1 MRYGIYYVPA
11 RDTPLAEF
19 GSAILG
25 YDLERGAERER
36 LDVPGLAE
44 GQLARLTGRAR
55 RYGFHATLKAPFALL
70 AGRSR
75 IDVLELAAD
84 IADRCHAVEIS
95 GLEVS
100 MLGDFIALTPQR
112 ACPELNSLAA
122 AFVEGLD
129 LLRAAQAR
137 DAAKWPPAKLSRR
150 QSELLDAW
158 GYPYVFDQYRFH
170 MTLTDPI
177 PTQFAGAIRDG
188 LRRAA
193 GGVVG
198 TPLIIDA
205 VMVVEETEP
214 TAPFRSIARLR
225 LRGHR

>member
-70 AGRSR
+70 ADRSH

-84 IADRCHAVEIS
+84 IADRCHAVKIS

-100 MLGDFIALTPQR
+100 MLGDFIA
-112 ACPELNSLAA
+112 LNSLAA

>member
-70 AGRSR
+70 ADRSH

-95 GLEVS
+95 GLE
-100 MLGDFIALTPQR
+100 
-112 ACPELNSLAA
+112 CPCSATSS
-122 AFVEGLD
+122 
-129 LLRAAQAR
+129 
-137 DAAKWPPAKLSRR
+137 P
-150 QSELLDAW
+150 
-158 GYPYVFDQYRFH
+158 
-170 MTLTDPI
+170 
-177 PTQFAGAIRDG
+177 
-188 LRRAA
+188 
-193 GGVVG
+193 
-198 TPLIIDA
+198 
-205 VMVVEETEP
+205 
-214 TAPFRSIARLR
+214 
-225 LRGHR
+225 

>member
-11 RDTPLAEF
+11 RGAPLAEF

-25 YDLERGAERER
+25 YELEGGTERER
-36 LDVPGLAE
+36 LNVPGLAAGE
-44 GQLARLTGRAR
+44 LARLTRRAR
-55 RYGFHATLKAPFALL
+55 RYGFHATLKAPFALVPD
-70 AGRSR
+70 RSR
-75 IDVLELAAD
+75 ADVLKLAAD
-84 IADRCHAVEIS
+84 IADRCHAVAIS
-95 GLEVS
+95 GLQVA
-100 MLGDFIALTPQR
+100 MLGDFVALTLQR
-112 ACPELNSLAA
+112 ACPELNALAA

-129 LLRAAQAR
+129 PLRAVQAR
-137 DAAKWPPAKLSRR
+137 DAVKWSAAKLSNR

-177 PTQFAGAIRDG
+177 PAQVAGAIGDA

-193 GGVVG
+193 TGVVG
-198 TPLIIDA
+198 KPLSIDA
-205 VMVVEETEP
+205 VMVVEETAP
-214 TAPFRSIARLR
+214 TAPFRGIARLR